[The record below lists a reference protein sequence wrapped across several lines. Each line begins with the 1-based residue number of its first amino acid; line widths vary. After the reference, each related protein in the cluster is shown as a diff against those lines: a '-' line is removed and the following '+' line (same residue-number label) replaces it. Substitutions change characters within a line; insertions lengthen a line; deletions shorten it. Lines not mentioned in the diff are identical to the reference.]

1 MQVQPRDRILEL
13 ECGQGELSVA
23 LAARAP
29 EGMVVAM
36 DSSPDR
42 VRQARVRGG
51 NLDNVMF
58 LPGGAA
64 EIPWK
69 QDFFSKALSHAFPV
83 ARPSD
88 LYNVLRVLT
97 PEGLFYLI
105 AEPHP
110 HSDDVPV
117 EPATMEELGEEL
129 GEEWAE
135 RLEAAGFGVIQAH
148 HLPENRSLLV
158 GKKPA

>member
-1 MQVQPRDRILEL
+1 MRVQPRDRILEL
-13 ECGQGELSVA
+13 ECGEGELSVA
-23 LAARAP
+23 LASRAP

-58 LPGGAA
+58 LPGRAA

-69 QDFFSKALSHAFPV
+69 EGFFSKALSHAYPV
-83 ARPSD
+83 D
-88 LYNVLRVLT
+88 LPFDLHDVLRVLT
-97 PEGLFYLI
+97 PEGLFYLM

-110 HSDDVPV
+110 HSDDASV
-117 EPATMEELGEEL
+117 EPATMEER
-129 GEEWAE
+129 GEEWAG
-135 RLEAAGFGVIQAH
+135 RMEAAGFGVIQEH
-148 HLPENRSLLV
+148 RLPENSAVLV
-158 GKKPA
+158 GRKPP

>member
-13 ECGQGELSVA
+13 ECGQGEISVV
-23 LAARAP
+23 LASRAP

-69 QDFFSKALSHAFPV
+69 EGFFSKALSHAFPV
-83 ARPSD
+83 DVPFD
-88 LYNVLRVLT
+88 LHDVLRVLT
-97 PEGLFYLI
+97 PEGLFYLM

-110 HSDDVPV
+110 HSNDVPV
-117 EPATMEELGEEL
+117 EPATIEERV
-129 GEEWAE
+129 EEWVG
-135 RLEAAGFGVIQAH
+135 RLGAAGFGVIQEH
-148 HLPENRSLLV
+148 RLPENRSLLV

>member
-13 ECGQGELSVA
+13 ECGQGEISVV
-23 LAARAP
+23 LASRAP

-69 QDFFSKALSHAFPV
+69 EGFFFQSPQPRFPRGRAL
-83 ARPSD
+83 
-88 LYNVLRVLT
+88 
-97 PEGLFYLI
+97 
-105 AEPHP
+105 
-110 HSDDVPV
+110 
-117 EPATMEELGEEL
+117 
-129 GEEWAE
+129 
-135 RLEAAGFGVIQAH
+135 
-148 HLPENRSLLV
+148 
-158 GKKPA
+158 